1 MLKYSERMNKVD
13 YQKLFHEIKD
23 FERDTFAERMD
34 EQVKQF
40 YDILMLTQNC
50 ISEIDCAI
58 VRRKYKKLAHAE
70 WETRKEE
77 EYDLELVIADVRK
90 QLLRYEMADS
100 GVFAS
105 IRSLWCGI
113 GKINVRADA
122 IR

>member
-1 MLKYSERMNKVD
+1 MGCETIGVQNS
-13 YQKLFHEIKD
+13 
-23 FERDTFAERMD
+23 RMD

-100 GVFAS
+100 GDDPELKNILMIFIPCTLTAKWS
-105 IRSLWCGI
+105 IRL
-113 GKINVRADA
+113 NP
-122 IR
+122 